1 MANWPN
7 YYIKV
12 KGNANTNKKI
22 EEILREQTIWSCLK
36 IFTGYNFENSSM
48 EISGAT
54 AWGIHNFDE
63 IVKLVIENKMDLE
76 FEQADIQADTKFY
89 GKWIN
94 GKEIAWK
101 ESRYFD
107 EEELAEMEAL
117 NESTETYDY
126 EAEIENI
133 IVELKNDIEGEK

>member
-12 KGNANTNKKI
+12 KGNVNTNKKI
-22 EEILREQTIWSCLK
+22 EEILREQTRWVRLEI
-36 IFTGYNFENSSM
+36 ITGYDFENSSM

-101 ESRYFD
+101 ESGYFD
-107 EEELAEMEAL
+107 E
-117 NESTETYDY
+117 
-126 EAEIENI
+126 
-133 IVELKNDIEGEK
+133 K

>member
-12 KGNANTNKKI
+12 KGNTDAIEKI
-22 EEILREQTIWSCLK
+22 EEILREQTIGLSLE
-36 IFTGYNFENSSM
+36 ITTGYDFKNLSM

-54 AWGIHNFDE
+54 AWGIHNFNE

-76 FEQADIQADTKFY
+76 FEQADIQADTRFQ

-101 ESRYFD
+101 ESGYFD
-107 EEELAEMEAL
+107 E
-117 NESTETYDY
+117 
-126 EAEIENI
+126 
-133 IVELKNDIEGEK
+133 K